1 MLIQGSFLS
10 SLLNLLPQKRMIKMI
25 DCSKTENYFAEKL
38 RMTKRTR
45 RQGCKIKCSECPLS
59 SQNNGTSDS
68 MSCITFEMYHPEK
81 AIAIVQKWSDEHPQ
95 KTYLSEFLKNYPN
108 APLDDDGT
116 PKGVCPRAL
125 GLMDIDD
132 CDDTVLNVGISLL
145 RAVKSNGL
153 RKDCYN
159 ATS

>member
-1 MLIQGSFLS
+1 
-10 SLLNLLPQKRMIKMI
+10 MI

-81 AIAIVQKWSDEHPQ
+81 AIVIVQKWSDEHPQ
-95 KTYLSEFLKNYPN
+95 RTYLSEFLKNYPN
-108 APLDDDGT
+108 APFEDDGT
-116 PKGVCPRAL
+116 PNFCPYRL
-125 GLMDIDD
+125 GLMSKDN
-132 CDDTVLNVGISLL
+132 C
-145 RAVKSNGL
+145 
-153 RKDCYN
+153 RKDHNCVKCWNQPIEDGEEN
-159 ATS
+159 A

>member
-1 MLIQGSFLS
+1 
-10 SLLNLLPQKRMIKMI
+10 MI

-95 KTYLSEFLKNYPN
+95 KTYLSEYLKHYPN
-108 APLDDDGT
+108 ALLNDDGI
-116 PKGVCPRAL
+116 PKAVCPYDL
-125 GLMDIDD
+125 GLMNKEACRKTCIE
-132 CDDTVLNVGISLL
+132 CWNQLISIED
-145 RAVKSNGL
+145 GEE
-153 RKDCYN
+153 
-159 ATS
+159 